1 MQHKNPSHPIGSSWQ
16 VSAHAGDA
24 FQWFTKRM
32 SWHSWA
38 SYVMLDVW
46 GCGKMFFFFQQIRN
60 LELDVAIVAYRKWFA
75 EHFKCMRY
83 YRHIYIYRYMIYIS
97 YWYVCCIWRYLQISS
112 VQGQQAFC
120 PQPSPGVLACAF
132 WWEGWASHSCGKCSI
147 ESLANYLVA
156 RNEVVRKI
164 EKLTFENRFWTIFF
178 PFAI

>member
-46 GCGKMFFFFQQIRN
+46 GCGKMFFFFSRLWTWNLMLQSLHTGSDLRN
-60 LELDVAIVAYRKWFA
+60 ISSVWDTID
-75 EHFKCMRY
+75 
-83 YRHIYIYRYMIYIS
+83 IYIYRYMIYIS